1 LFSDFVMVEIV
12 CSPPKQLVILECTQ
26 YPSLEALS
34 STLATIIR
42 AGQPVVL
49 KWAVGVT
56 FSHSLLPPTTDSLMK
71 EYLEG
76 HVYWTDVIFA
86 HMPEYKSTIKVGTL
100 DIPVIDVSPN
110 PVLREA
116 AEWLKTRAYGPI
128 LSSETQAKTS

>member
-1 LFSDFVMVEIV
+1 MVEIV

-34 STLATIIR
+34 STIATIIR
-42 AGQPVVL
+42 AGQPLVL
-49 KWAVGVT
+49 KWAAGVT

-76 HVYWTDVIFA
+76 RIYWTDVIFA
-86 HMPEYKSTIKVGTL
+86 LMPEYRSTIKVGTL

-110 PVLREA
+110 PILRKA
-116 AEWLKTRAYGPI
+116 AEWLKTGAYGPI
-128 LSSETQAKTS
+128 PSSKTRTKTS